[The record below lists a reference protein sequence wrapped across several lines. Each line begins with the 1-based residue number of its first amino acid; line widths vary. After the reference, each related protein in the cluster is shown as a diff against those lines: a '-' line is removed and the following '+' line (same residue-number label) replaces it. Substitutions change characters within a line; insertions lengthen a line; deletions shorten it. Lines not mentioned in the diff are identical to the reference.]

1 MIDNFFIKFL
11 KHAQDDDDDD
21 DVSHEKDIYL
31 QFGVVLSDV
40 STFFVDGDYHWSQR
54 SLTGGFGGSSQS
66 SIVSFLP
73 IIDKCGVTC
82 KLQQVYS
89 FQV

>member
-1 MIDNFFIKFL
+1 MISLWSAQISLIDNFFIKFL

-40 STFFVDGDYHWSQR
+40 SAFFIDGDYHWSQH
-54 SLTGGFGGSSQS
+54 SLTGGSGGSS
-66 SIVSFLP
+66 
-73 IIDKCGVTC
+73 
-82 KLQQVYS
+82 
-89 FQV
+89 